1 MSGRRKPHKRPVHL
15 RGKGVSI
22 GPFGRYYPQHPE
34 RDSTVKKSSVGRAF
48 VLAHA
53 AISKHE
59 NNLER
64 AAGLLRERASYFREL
79 GDQDAVDTLRVAAS
93 IVRFY
98 ARRLADLEDR

>member
-1 MSGRRKPHKRPVHL
+1 MIGRRENNKRPAHL

-22 GPFGRYYPQHPE
+22 GPFGRYYPEHPE
-34 RDSTVKKSSVGRAF
+34 RDTTVKKSSLGRAF

-53 AISKHE
+53 AISRHE

-64 AAGLLRERASYFREL
+64 AVGLLRERASYFREL
-79 GDQDAVDTLRVAAS
+79 GDQDALDTLRIAAS

-98 ARRLADLEDR
+98 TRRTADL